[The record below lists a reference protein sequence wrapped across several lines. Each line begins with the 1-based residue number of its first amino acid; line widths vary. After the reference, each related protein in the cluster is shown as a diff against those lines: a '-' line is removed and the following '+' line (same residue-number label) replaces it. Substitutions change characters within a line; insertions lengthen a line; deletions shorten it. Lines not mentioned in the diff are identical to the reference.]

1 MEYYQAGGLDTTEE
15 LELALLLRDQELIH
29 SEVARGQFP
38 WLYCIFFQEIPFFHQ
53 EPSFPI
59 SIWAEIDP
67 KNNLINKPLEK
78 GKIILGKLGKLS
90 VFRLVYRFFF
100 IN

>member
-38 WLYCIFFQEIPFFHQ
+38 WLCC
-53 EPSFPI
+53 
-59 SIWAEIDP
+59 
-67 KNNLINKPLEK
+67 INKNINRSK
-78 GKIILGKLGKLS
+78 MAIL
-90 VFRLVYRFFF
+90 
-100 IN
+100 